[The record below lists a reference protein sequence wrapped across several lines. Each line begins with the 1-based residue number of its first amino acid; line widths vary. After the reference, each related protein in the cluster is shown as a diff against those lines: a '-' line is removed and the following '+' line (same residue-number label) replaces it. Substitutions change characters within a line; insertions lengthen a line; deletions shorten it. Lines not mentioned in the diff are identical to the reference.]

1 MQTEMADADAVIDI
15 SESEEQDDDTT
26 ETESEVVATPHSS
39 RRRRSPVWAFFTAP
53 EGERD

>member
-15 SESEEQDDDTT
+15 SESEEQDDDT
-26 ETESEVVATPHSS
+26 TESEVVATPHSS

-53 EGERD
+53 EGECD